1 LDSQAELR
9 VTTGFLMAQVASHI
23 KFSFGLFQDHM
34 RQAGEVLHA
43 EVICES
49 NGRSKGC
56 GIVEFSTPEEAQKA
70 ITTLTD
76 SELLGRLIFVREDR
90 ETSSGTALGF
100 QGQRSDNSSV
110 YVWNLSYDTSWQD
123 LKGKSMK

>member
-1 LDSQAELR
+1 
-9 VTTGFLMAQVASHI
+9 
-23 KFSFGLFQDHM
+23 M
-34 RQAGEVLHA
+34 RQAGEVLHV
-43 EVICES
+43 EVICEN

-76 SELLGRLIFVREDR
+76 SELRGRLIFVREDR
-90 ETSSGTALGF
+90 ETSSGGASGF
-100 QGQRSDNSSV
+100 QAQRSDNNSV

-123 LKGKSMK
+123 LKGKAMK

>member
-1 LDSQAELR
+1 
-9 VTTGFLMAQVASHI
+9 
-23 KFSFGLFQDHM
+23 M

-90 ETSSGTALGF
+90 ETSSGAATGS
-100 QGQRSDNSSV
+100 QGHRSDNNSV

-123 LKGKSMK
+123 LKGKAIMRMLLWSGEHWRAGHLPR